1 MKFKK
6 SGQVLLALVVS
17 LGLCLSVTSCTVD
30 YTVAYLYVTGAQYN
44 QIGAFKIANNTG
56 NLTGIP
62 GSPFGSGGTAPI
74 REIVSTTGRYLY
86 ILNAGAL
93 QSDGTYSGSNIA
105 VFSVGGNGVL
115 APQQTYTSQGSGP
128 VRFSLSATGSFLYV
142 LDQYAPVL
150 DQTTGKY
157 VQTPSSTTGGPGT
170 QFPCPDP
177 TTAGLWHPVGDI
189 TAFSVN
195 ANTGRLSL
203 ITNIQQTAP
212 SPPAPAGE
220 QLPFFPIGC
229 NPIDFKVSAAYIF
242 TVDAGPE
249 PTTGAY
255 QTIFEYALNTSNGQL
270 TLTQNAELVTNADSI
285 STIGADAASRYIY
298 LLDSGENQIFSY
310 TIGTNGILQ
319 SVTQSPFPN
328 TQSTAGNPLALT
340 SDSKS
345 QFLFVADAGPSSTLG
360 SANSQISAYTIA
372 SNGVLA
378 PISGAPFTTGSGPRC
393 IIEDP
398 SNQYIFTADYISSTV
413 TGWVLDPNSGSL
425 TPLRNHTSYATVGN
439 PTWCVASGHTD

>member
-6 SGQVLLALVVS
+6 SGQILLALVVS

-44 QIGAFKIANNTG
+44 QIGAFKIKNNTG
-56 NLTGIP
+56 NLTTIP
-62 GSPFGSGGTAPI
+62 GSPFGSGGTDPV
-74 REIVSTTGRYLY
+74 RELVSTTGRYLY

-93 QSDGTYSGSNIA
+93 QSDSSYSGSNIA

-115 APQQTYTSQGSGP
+115 APQQTYTSQGNAP
-128 VRFSLSATGSFLYV
+128 VRFALSSTGSFLYI
-142 LDQYAPVL
+142 LDQYAPDPANPGV
-150 DQTTGKY
+150 T
-157 VQTPSSTTGGPGT
+157 SSTVQSTT
-170 QFPCPDP
+170 YPCPDP
-177 TTAGLWHPVGDI
+177 TTAGIWHPVGDI

-203 ITNIQQTAP
+203 ITNNQQQDANGT
-212 SPPAPAGE
+212 
-220 QLPFFPIGC
+220 QLTYFPVGC
-229 NPIDFKVSAAYIF
+229 NPIDFKVSAAYVF

-249 PTTGAY
+249 PVSGNF
-255 QTIFEYALNTSNGQL
+255 QTIYEYALNVTNGQL
-270 TLTQNAELVTNADSI
+270 TQTQNAELVTNADKI
-285 STIGADAASRYIY
+285 STIGSDAASRYIY
-298 LLDSGENQIFSY
+298 LLDTGNNQIFSY

-328 TQSTAGNPLALT
+328 SQSTSGNPIALT
-340 SDSKS
+340 SDSKT
-345 QFLFVADAGPSSTLG
+345 QFLYVADAGPSPTLG
-360 SANSQISAYTIA
+360 SANSQISGFTIA

-378 PISGAPFTTGSGPRC
+378 QISQAPFTTGSSPQC

-398 SNQYIFTADYISSTV
+398 SNQYIYTADFTSSTV
-413 TGWVLDPNSGSL
+413 TGHVLDPNSGVL
-425 TPLRNHTSYATVGN
+425 TDLRNHTSYATVGN